1 MSDDNYPES
10 AYPEK
15 KRKPQKKITQQRLK
29 NIALYYLKR
38 FDSSVENLRGV
49 LKKRVLLYAREN
61 PDFNK
66 NEAYVWIEEILKD
79 FERLQYLDD
88 RRFAEI
94 KVRSYLAAG
103 KPARYIQNKLKE
115 KGIAE
120 NVVSSLLQ
128 EQEYN
133 PLAMALKLEKRKKTG
148 PFRQNEEER
157 RQNRQKDLG
166 VLVRA
171 GFDYDTALE
180 ALDYDISAGD
190 TDDDL

>member
-10 AYPEK
+10 ACPEK

-66 NEAYVWIEEILKD
+66 NEAYVWIEEILND

>member
-1 MSDDNYPES
+1 MSDDNYPET
-10 AYPEK
+10 AYPAK
-15 KRKPQKKITQQRLK
+15 KRKPQKKITPQRLK

-66 NEAYVWIEEILKD
+66 NEAYAWIEEILKD

-88 RRFAEI
+88 NRFAEI
-94 KVRSYLAAG
+94 KLRGYLAAG

-115 KGIAE
+115 KGISE
-120 NVVSSLLQ
+120 SVINSLLQ
-128 EQEYN
+128 EQEYD

-148 PFRQNEEER
+148 PYRQNEEER

-180 ALDYDISAGD
+180 ALDYDVSAGD
-190 TDDDL
+190 TGDDL